1 MAIKKIKQANFV
13 RELHEVLGYKTEQVK
28 MKAAN
33 GNDYNATVVA
43 NFPAVSTGLVVPV
56 ENQDGSPATLATYTV
71 NNSDVGIQ
79 VNIKAPIVP
88 ITEQIDFGTKLIFK
102 NVSGGTVINERTKKI
117 SSWFKAT
124 DVVLDT
130 RK

>member
-1 MAIKKIKQANFV
+1 MAINKIKQANFI
-13 RELHEVLGYKTEQVK
+13 RELHEVLGYETEQVK

-56 ENQDGSPATLATYTV
+56 KNDDGSPSTIATYTV
-71 NNSDVGIQ
+71 NNSSAGIQ

-88 ITEQIDFGTKLIFK
+88 ITEQIDLGTKLIFK

-124 DVVLDT
+124 DVILDT